1 LAGVLKAYVT
11 VTEQTLRLP
20 AHLLRRARMPAI
32 VGTLATLF
40 ATAFSL
46 LLRRT
51 REPALPRMSEQW
63 LRSHDL
69 DAGRHDDWS
78 GY

>member
-1 LAGVLKAYVT
+1 
-11 VTEQTLRLP
+11 
-20 AHLLRRARMPAI
+20 MPAI

-40 ATAFSL
+40 AAAFSL